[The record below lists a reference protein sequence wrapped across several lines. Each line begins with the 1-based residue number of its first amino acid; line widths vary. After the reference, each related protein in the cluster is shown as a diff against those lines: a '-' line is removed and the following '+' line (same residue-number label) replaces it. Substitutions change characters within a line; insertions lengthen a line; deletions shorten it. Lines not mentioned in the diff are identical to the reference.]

1 MQNAEKTGVI
11 EKVKKFAKDG
21 YGNLITG
28 LNTAA
33 SKKKHTRAVP
43 GALISDGELEAMY
56 VEDGLAARIVNLM
69 PSDMFREGWKYV
81 FPGMEEKQ
89 AEELA
94 EKYKAAME
102 VIEIRQKCK
111 EAMQWARLKGGAA
124 LLVGAMDG
132 RTPDQP
138 LDPKRIK
145 TGGLEKLRVLDRSEI
160 EFDKIRFQTDPM
172 RPRYGLPECYA
183 VKFHAGVDRE
193 DTMIVHHSR
202 IIEFHGDRVPRAK
215 SSLSPETKYWGISV
229 LQRAEDRLKT
239 IGSSIGS
246 IDQLLHEMSVGKFKV
261 KDLAMMLSSP
271 DGKAAIER
279 RVELMDLTR
288 SVFRSQYI
296 DATEEFSRD
305 SVNFSGVPD
314 VLHIIFM
321 LLAADTGYPITRLF
335 GVSPAGMNATGESD
349 MRNYYDAVRSEQ
361 ELVLQPV
368 LMRLVKIVSQW
379 QNIEEPYI
387 EFVPLETMNEKEQAD
402 LERNKAQK
410 KLIEAQTWKIYI
422 DTGMIEP
429 HQAAYLQ
436 FGDELKKIPDPGEDE
451 PPPVDSAPEPNT
463 SEDEA

>member
-1 MQNAEKTGVI
+1 MKNAEKTGII

-33 SKKKHTRAVP
+33 AKKKHTQAIS

-145 TGGLEKLRVLDRSEI
+145 PGGLEKLRVLDRSEI
-160 EFDKIRFQTDPM
+160 EFDKIRFQTDPL
-172 RPRYGLPECYA
+172 RPRYGLPEFYA
-183 VKFHAGVDRE
+183 VKFHAGMDKE

-246 IDQLLHEMSVGKFKV
+246 IDQLLHEMSVGN
-261 KDLAMMLSSP
+261 
-271 DGKAAIER
+271 
-279 RVELMDLTR
+279 
-288 SVFRSQYI
+288 
-296 DATEEFSRD
+296 SR
-305 SVNFSGVPD
+305 
-314 VLHIIFM
+314 
-321 LLAADTGYPITRLF
+321 
-335 GVSPAGMNATGESD
+335 
-349 MRNYYDAVRSEQ
+349 
-361 ELVLQPV
+361 
-368 LMRLVKIVSQW
+368 
-379 QNIEEPYI
+379 
-387 EFVPLETMNEKEQAD
+387 
-402 LERNKAQK
+402 
-410 KLIEAQTWKIYI
+410 
-422 DTGMIEP
+422 
-429 HQAAYLQ
+429 
-436 FGDELKKIPDPGEDE
+436 
-451 PPPVDSAPEPNT
+451 
-463 SEDEA
+463 